1 MEQKFYEISEEEQLN
16 TEGGVLIEYAIM
28 LGIVTLIAAAGY
40 DLCNTYNNGY
50 NDVKSTTP
58 PNPNNVSVS
67 CGDSVY

>member
-1 MEQKFYEISEEEQLN
+1 MISCIGSYMVVYVPEITFSWDTL
-16 TEGGVLIEYAIM
+16 
-28 LGIVTLIAAAGY
+28 IVTLIAAAGY
-40 DLCNTYNNGY
+40 DLCNAYNNGY